1 LETLFLEKGDG
12 DLLSLGR
19 IWSFWE
25 REFERVE
32 LRVFLTSSI
41 FGGEKLEDLAGV
53 WKVESPFESGV
64 WRVEEFFCLVVK
76 TKSGKKFVRVLRGG
90 RKGSLSLFF
99 GETQN

>member
-1 LETLFLEKGDG
+1 MF
-12 DLLSLGR
+12 
-19 IWSFWE
+19 
-25 REFERVE
+25 
-32 LRVFLTSSI
+32 FLTSSI

>member
-1 LETLFLEKGDG
+1 LEGFGVFGRE
-12 DLLSLGR
+12 SLRG
-19 IWSFWE
+19 WSCVF
-25 REFERVE
+25 
-32 LRVFLTSSI
+32 FLTSSI

-90 RKGSLSLFF
+90 RKGSLSLLF